1 MGTQFK
7 VLGYD
12 LRIFIMLS
20 HVTFH
25 ISSAVM
31 TMSLLFG
38 LVMGALPPRPRKWTV
53 GEIIRIKVNPFAASE
68 YPRFEAAGR
77 IKYHDECDGK
87 VTAVSIKSQFSKG
100 LSSRFRGTGKVTVQY
115 QLNDKDEEET
125 LDIGN
130 NRLVKVYQNSK
141 SKMLTPETA
150 DEITNRIRHLEVQ
163 RAQIIER
170 LRSTGGSVNYEKC
183 LLALKSIDERLSD
196 LRQLMPSAEEI
207 MNKLRHFEVQKAQ
220 IIEQLQKTGG
230 SINYEK
236 YIQELKS
243 IDERMS
249 ALKQLMA

>member
-68 YPRFEAAGR
+68 YPRFEGVGR

-87 VTAVSIKSQFSKG
+87 VTAVSITH
-100 LSSRFRGTGKVTVQY
+100 RTHT
-115 QLNDKDEEET
+115 
-125 LDIGN
+125 IGN
-130 NRLVKVYQNSK
+130 HIIHFVISSLHAVIKVLGY
-141 SKMLTPETA
+141 
-150 DEITNRIRHLEVQ
+150 
-163 RAQIIER
+163 
-170 LRSTGGSVNYEKC
+170 
-183 LLALKSIDERLSD
+183 D
-196 LRQLMPSAEEI
+196 LRI
-207 MNKLRHFEVQKAQ
+207 F
-220 IIEQLQKTGG
+220 I
-230 SINYEK
+230 
-236 YIQELKS
+236 
-243 IDERMS
+243 
-249 ALKQLMA
+249 

>member
-1 MGTQFK
+1 MGIK

-53 GEIIRIKVNPFAASE
+53 GEIVRIKVNQFAASE
-68 YPRFEAAGR
+68 YPRFEGGP

-87 VTAVSIKSQFSKG
+87 VTAVNIKSQFSKG
-100 LSSRFRGTGKVTVQY
+100 LPSRFRGTCKVTVQY
-115 QLNDKDEEET
+115 QLNGKDEEET
-125 LDIGN
+125 LDIGS

-141 SKMLTPETA
+141 SKVLTPETT
-150 DEITNRIRHLEVQ
+150 DEITNKIRHLELQ

-183 LLALKSIDERLSD
+183 VLDLKSIDERLSD